1 MNIMTKALLGTGA
14 VAAALVSTAS
24 PAMARDRD
32 GIDVGDIIA
41 GAVVL
46 GGIAAVAGAIGN
58 DRGYSNGYPSGSYR
72 YNDRYRDNER
82 YGYNDRYDD
91 RYGNDRYDRNG
102 RYDRNSRYDQY
113 DRSGYRNGNP
123 RQAVEQCVATAEQ
136 EASRNSY
143 GRADVTD
150 IRGVDRNSRGY
161 TVRGRIAV
169 NGQGRDWRGGD
180 SNYGRGWNND
190 YRGWNNNLRGYD
202 SGSFRCRVEYGRVV
216 DIDFKGI
223 RGLR

>member
-14 VAAALVSTAS
+14 AAAALVSTAS
-24 PAMARDRD
+24 PVLARDRD

-58 DRGYSNGYPSGSYR
+58 DRGYGYDYPSGSYR
-72 YNDRYRDNER
+72 YNDRY
-82 YGYNDRYDD
+82 GYNDRYD
-91 RYGNDRYDRNG
+91 RYT
-102 RYDRNSRYDQY
+102 
-113 DRSGYRNGNP
+113 YRTGNP
-123 RQAVEQCVATAEQ
+123 RQAVEQCVYAAER
-136 EASRNSY
+136 EAGRYSY

-150 IRGVDRNSRGY
+150 IRNVDRNSRGY

-169 NGQGRDWRGGD
+169 DGNNRGWRNGD
-180 SNYGRGWNND
+180 SYYGRGWNND
-190 YRGWNNNLRGYD
+190 YRGWNSSLRGYD

-216 DIDFKGI
+216 DVDFSGI